1 MLILFPNGIFHN
13 KLLVNKLKTHC
24 MIVTSNRKL
33 LSHRLNINLN
43 GTQIEQV
50 KVTKYLGFCLNTKLC
65 WSDHFNKLVKKI
77 APKIGLLRRL
87 RNIVSILSTT
97 LTPMCVLK

>member
-1 MLILFPNGIFHN
+1 
-13 KLLVNKLKTHC
+13 

-50 KVTKYLGFCLNTKLC
+50 KVTKYIGFCLDTKLC
-65 WSDHFNKLVKKI
+65 WSHHINKLVKII

-87 RNIVSILSTT
+87 RYIVSFDCLSKYYMAT
-97 LTPMCVLK
+97 VQSHIDY